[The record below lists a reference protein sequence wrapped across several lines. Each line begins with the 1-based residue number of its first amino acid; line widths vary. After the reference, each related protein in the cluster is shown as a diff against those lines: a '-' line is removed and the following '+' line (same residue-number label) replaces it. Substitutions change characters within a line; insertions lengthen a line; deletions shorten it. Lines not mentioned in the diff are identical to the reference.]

1 MVRDQKEA
9 NEPEIM
15 PKKESFEQCR
25 KIIKIHH
32 HRSQRK
38 YAKKGNIIN
47 NGKCNSGDKK
57 EKKRSRSLAGSQ
69 KTFESLN
76 EIRDNL

>member
-1 MVRDQKEA
+1 MVRGQKEA

-15 PKKESFEQCR
+15 PKKELFEQCR

-38 YAKKGNIIN
+38 WE
-47 NGKCNSGDKK
+47 CK
-57 EKKRSRSLAGSQ
+57 ERKY
-69 KTFESLN
+69 N
-76 EIRDNL
+76 

>member
-1 MVRDQKEA
+1 MVRGQKEA

-38 YAKKGNIIN
+38 WE
-47 NGKCNSGDKK
+47 CK
-57 EKKRSRSLAGSQ
+57 ERKY
-69 KTFESLN
+69 N
-76 EIRDNL
+76 